1 MEGSKYIFLSID
13 DKIFEKKVFRILIQ
27 IPDYKIFTSLD
38 GHLVLKDENNS
49 LLVTTLLPSLDDHYN
64 PLFEIRKKFSL
75 INILVI
81 TEPENAFRIFE
92 TFKAGA
98 NGFCLKS
105 DNENEFIHHIDSMF
119 KFGHSVS
126 PSLVPLMIKNFQKK
140 NIVEEILS
148 LKEIQIAKELSSGL
162 SYKLIADK
170 IGLSIDGVRFHL
182 QKIYRKLDIN
192 SKGELIS
199 LFHSNNEF
207 RY

>member
-1 MEGSKYIFLSID
+1 
-13 DKIFEKKVFRILIQ
+13 
-27 IPDYKIFTSLD
+27 
-38 GHLVLKDENNS
+38 
-49 LLVTTLLPSLDDHYN
+49 
-64 PLFEIRKKFSL
+64 
-75 INILVI
+75 
-81 TEPENAFRIFE
+81 
-92 TFKAGA
+92 
-98 NGFCLKS
+98 
-105 DNENEFIHHIDSMF
+105 MF

-199 LFHSNNEF
+199 PFHSNNEF

>member
-1 MEGSKYIFLSID
+1 MEGSKYIFLSIE
-13 DKIFEKKVFRILIQ
+13 DKFFEKEVLKILIQ
-27 IPDYKIFTSLD
+27 IPDHKIFTSLD
-38 GHLVLKDENNS
+38 SYLVLNDENNS

-64 PLFEIRKKFSL
+64 PLFDIRNKFSL

-81 TEPENAFRIFE
+81 SEPENSFRIFE
-92 TFKAGA
+92 TFKTGA

-105 DNENEFIHHIDSMF
+105 ENENEFIHHIYSMF
-119 KFGHSVS
+119 KYRHSVS
-126 PSLVPLMIKNFQKK
+126 ASLVPLMIKNFQKK

-148 LKEIQIAKELSSGL
+148 PKEIQIAKELSAGL

-199 LFHSNNEF
+199 LFHSNNDF
-207 RY
+207 RH